1 MTPFVQPR
9 YDEGGFA
16 SLPQRI
22 FNWLTMGTYDRVVL
36 FVLDG
41 FGWRFFEKFHDTAG
55 LDALARHARLE
66 KLTSQFP
73 STTSVHV
80 TTLHTGQRVG
90 EHALLEWNMY
100 EPTLDAV
107 IVPLLFSFAG
117 TMERD
122 TLAGKADPTAIYPTE
137 RWYLSLQKQGI
148 EATVIQHGEYTR
160 STYSRTLLQGCR
172 LLGYKTLAEGF
183 THLEQTL
190 RQAQGKAFVHFY
202 YDRIDAL
209 SHDYGPTAPQTEAE
223 IQAFWLLFDFF
234 LRRLSLLGGRTLFL
248 LTADHGAVEVNPATT
263 LYLNTDARF
272 TGLERFL
279 RRNGRGEVIA
289 PVGAC
294 RDFFLFIQP
303 GALEE
308 AQAFLAQRLEG
319 RAEVWRVDEMIASG
333 WFGSQV
339 SPRFRARCGDLVI
352 LPYAGEAVWW
362 YEKDRFEQ
370 KYYGHHGGL
379 TPQEMEVPLLLWEM

>member
-16 SLPQRI
+16 SLPRRI
-22 FNWLTMGTYDRVVL
+22 LAWLTTGAYDRVVL

-41 FGWRFFEKFHDTAG
+41 FGWRFFEQFHDFAG
-55 LDALARHARLE
+55 LGILTRRSRVE

-80 TTLHTGQRVG
+80 TTLHTGQMVG

-100 EPTLDAV
+100 EPILDAV
-107 IVPLLFSFAG
+107 IAPLLFSFAG

-122 TLAGKADPTAIYPTE
+122 RLAGKAEPAAIYPTA
-137 RWYLSLQKQGI
+137 RWYLALQEQGI
-148 EATVIQHGEYTR
+148 QTTVIQHGEYNR
-160 STYSRTLLQGCR
+160 STYSRMLLQGCR

-183 THLEQTL
+183 THLEQAL
-190 RQAQGKAFVHFY
+190 QQAQSRAFFHFY

-209 SHDYGPTAPQTEAE
+209 SHEYGPTALQTEAE

-234 LRRLSLLGGRTLFL
+234 LRRLSLPARRTLFL

-263 LYLNTDARF
+263 IYLNTDARF
-272 TGLERFL
+272 AGLERFL
-279 RRNGRGEVIA
+279 RRNGHGEVIA

-303 GALEE
+303 GAVEE
-308 AQAFLAQRLEG
+308 AQSFLAQRLEG
-319 RAEVWRVDEMIASG
+319 RAEVWRVEEMIASG
-333 WFGSQV
+333 WFGPQV
-339 SPRFRARCGDLVI
+339 SPRFRARCGDLII